1 MTTKKKF
8 WLVAVMLIPTGLLAQ
23 VSQRE
28 GANNQVNTTTALIES
43 GAVTRVL
50 IFHVPD
56 ATMTRVALTP
66 KALLSM
72 AGSGYEITTDI
83 KERLKPVFA
92 GMTFQKADRVPDL
105 RWGLLFYGADN
116 HEIGEVFVD
125 KFGQYGYV
133 NRESGAFQP
142 EHPGSNL
149 AKELHK
155 LIGNPR

>member
-1 MTTKKKF
+1 MKIKMRF
-8 WLVAVMLIPTGLLAQ
+8 WLLAAMLISTGLPAQ
-23 VSQRE
+23 VSPRE
-28 GANNQVNTTTALIES
+28 GTDNQVNKTKSLIES

-56 ATMTRVALTP
+56 STMTRVALTP

-83 KERLKPVFA
+83 KERLKPVFE
-92 GMTFQKADRVPDL
+92 GMTFEKGNRVPDL

-133 NRESGAFQP
+133 NRESGSFQS
-142 EHPGSNL
+142 EHRGSNL
-149 AKELHK
+149 TKELHK
-155 LIGNPR
+155 LTGDPR

>member
-1 MTTKKKF
+1 MKMKF
-8 WLVAVMLIPTGLLAQ
+8 WLLAIMLVPFGLFAQ
-23 VSQRE
+23 GSPRE
-28 GANNQVNTTTALIES
+28 SSDNQVTTKSLIES

-56 ATMTRVALTP
+56 STMTRVALTP

-72 AGSGYEITTDI
+72 AGSGYEITTNI

-92 GMTFQKADRVPDL
+92 GMTFQKGNRVPDL

-133 NRESGAFQP
+133 NRETGSFQS
-142 EHPGSNL
+142 EHPDSNL

-155 LIGNPR
+155 LTGDTR

>member
-1 MTTKKKF
+1 MRITSWF
-8 WLVAVMLIPTGLLAQ
+8 LAIMLVPFGLFAQ
-23 VSQRE
+23 GNPRE
-28 GANNQVNTTTALIES
+28 GAGNDVRTPKALIES
-43 GAVTRVL
+43 GAVARVL

-56 ATMTRVALTP
+56 STMTRVALTP

-92 GMTFQKADRVPDL
+92 GMTFQKENRVPDL

-133 NRESGAFQP
+133 DREAGSFQS

-155 LIGNPR
+155 LTGDLR